1 MARVQS
7 NGKRIWMGALG
18 SIKNRKT
25 ALKITQNRKT
35 AIDFDQNRKPH
46 TKPSKPKIYTAQF
59 SPNPSLD
66 LKRWWYVEHAYYTIA
81 HHHSSCYNIIKVSLS
96 MACYGPKTGI
106 SGLGPPRRIY
116 KDPRLNGKRRHWGKF
131 CVREKLSRC
140 TPPLK
145 IQNPTFQFD
154 LDWL

>member
-1 MARVQS
+1 M
-7 NGKRIWMGALG
+7 GKRPNKLVFDSFFFHHFSPGGAGALG

-66 LKRWWYVEHAYYTIA
+66 LKRW
-81 HHHSSCYNIIKVSLS
+81 
-96 MACYGPKTGI
+96 
-106 SGLGPPRRIY
+106 
-116 KDPRLNGKRRHWGKF
+116 
-131 CVREKLSRC
+131 
-140 TPPLK
+140 
-145 IQNPTFQFD
+145 
-154 LDWL
+154 